1 MCLIKQTKRTLPP
14 LINPSKMINECN
26 NNNKTDFS
34 WGLVLDKENLCDI
47 LHKKK
52 KKNKQE
58 KSTDIAR
65 PSMKLLHVRTL
76 QCQCW
81 EVILCSLGLNNPTL
95 TQIFLT
101 TLKREKSACTFP
113 PTPNIATSLGRC
125 WMGVIKIII
134 CGDKAVN
141 YTVQRIHARTQSS
154 QWTRF

>member
-52 KKNKQE
+52 TKKTRKKHWHCTSFNETTARAHTAMSMLRSYIVQPW
-58 KSTDIAR
+58 SQQSYIDTDIFD
-65 PSMKLLHVRTL
+65 
-76 QCQCW
+76 
-81 EVILCSLGLNNPTL
+81 N
-95 TQIFLT
+95 
-101 TLKREKSACTFP
+101 LKKRKSACTFP